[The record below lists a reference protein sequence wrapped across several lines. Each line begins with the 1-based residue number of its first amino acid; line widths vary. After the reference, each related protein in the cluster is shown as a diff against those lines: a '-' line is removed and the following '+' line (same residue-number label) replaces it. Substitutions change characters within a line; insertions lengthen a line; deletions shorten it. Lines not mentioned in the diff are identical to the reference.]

1 MDLLRRD
8 VTMQISRGWAVLTP
22 CCQRK
27 QISLHLLCF
36 KSVFSCFTFKQAK
49 SFEFLFIIFIY
60 PTPLS
65 HFNHLDKP
73 IIICIIDE
81 LKAGI

>member
-1 MDLLRRD
+1 MMDLLRRD

-49 SFEFLFIIFIY
+49 SFEFLFIIFI
-60 PTPLS
+60 LS
-65 HFNHLDKP
+65 YTSFTFQSFGQTDNYLHY
-73 IIICIIDE
+73 
-81 LKAGI
+81 